1 MASHATASTT
11 TFDELDPH
19 DAGHHGQHGSHV
31 IVGPFTLRSVLAA
44 LLVFTVLTVAQ
55 ARLEVYLA
63 GAFNTEFPRW
73 VNVAFCMTI
82 AVVKA
87 LLVMGFFMQLKFDNP
102 INTVVMG
109 VTFFVLA
116 LFLGFTSLDMNT
128 RGDVTSYKGGYVVP
142 GGTDTLVAEARKRW
156 ELEWGPEKFEKQREA
171 ILSGHGHAHTEPL
184 LGHDPTVPHE
194 LTGPSGAFDVVKP
207 RDEAPHAP
215 PAQTH

>member
-1 MASHATASTT
+1 MASHATART

-55 ARLEVYLA
+55 ARLEVYLT
-63 GAFNTEFPRW
+63 GAFDMEFPRW

-87 LLVMGFFMQLKFDNP
+87 LLVMAFFMQLKFDNP
-102 INTVVMG
+102 INSVVMG

-116 LFLGFTSLDMNT
+116 LFLGFTSLDMTT
-128 RGDVTSYKGGYVVP
+128 RGEVSSYKGGYVVP
-142 GGTDTLVAEARKRW
+142 GGLGDSNDGVPVVTTARARW
-156 ELEWGPEKFEKQREA
+156 M
-171 ILSGHGHAHTEPL
+171 
-184 LGHDPTVPHE
+184 D
-194 LTGPSGAFDVVKP
+194 
-207 RDEAPHAP
+207 
-215 PAQTH
+215 

>member
-1 MASHATASTT
+1 MASHATSPT

-31 IVGPFTLRSVLAA
+31 IVGPFTLRAVLMA

-116 LFLGFTSLDMNT
+116 LFLGFTSLDMTT
-128 RGDVTSYKGGYVVP
+128 RGEVASYKGGYVVP
-142 GGTDTLVAEARKRW
+142 GGTDTLVVEARKRW

-171 ILSGHGHAHTEPL
+171 ILSAHAHAHTEPL
-184 LGHDPTVPHE
+184 LGHDPTLPHE
-194 LTGPSGAFDVVKP
+194 LAGPSGAFDVAKP
-207 RDEAPHAP
+207 RDETPHAP
-215 PAQTH
+215 PAQKH